1 MTSYSQHQESAGLFS
16 HFPIELLDQ
25 IVSSLSNR
33 SIKNLRQ
40 TCTFLSKVAQLR
52 FDRLFLSTN
61 PRDIEVFT
69 TIAQD
74 DALRLGV
81 RQIIYDDAR
90 FWDKYTTGPE
100 GHAFQSDIGVPH
112 WYQYL
117 YEEQLKKARDILEKD
132 KGILDHIKI
141 SDDCPES
148 YKHYQELLQGQ
159 TEVISQ
165 GRDIDALRY
174 GLTRFPN
181 LTRVELTIATHG
193 RQLDP
198 FYHTPTIR
206 SLPQNLIYP
215 RARGWPGTDPHRNPF
230 WTEPWDADETHNWRG
245 FSVLTREVARHLRE
259 NPTSSINEFS
269 IDVNYLPAGINIHLF
284 ENTDSTEYTDLV
296 TILSYPGLRR
306 FDLPLDYSGIEDPD
320 DSAPLYDNVHK
331 LLSMATDLEHVSL
344 STNIDFQD
352 NDFWGMIGRD
362 EHCFPLRSILPID
375 KWPNLRHLSLSRLF
389 VKQDDVRDFLAAMP
403 PTLKSIEL
411 SFLEFTPWYRD
422 CYRGLFEDMRSILGW
437 QDRPRDSQPKI
448 KVLVERR
455 GRKVVDVSAE
465 AESYMYDGEENP
477 FTIGSDPFY
486 TEKRFYVF
494 YDVGIEVDVFD
505 PRYRHLDFPNYR
517 EARGYYLRHL
527 L

>member
-1 MTSYSQHQESAGLFS
+1 MTSCLQRRESAGAFRHL
-16 HFPIELLDQ
+16 PIELLEQ
-25 IVSSLSNR
+25 IISSLSNQ

-52 FDRLFLSTN
+52 FDRLFISTN

-81 RQIIYDDAR
+81 REIIYDDAR
-90 FWDKYTTGPE
+90 FWDEYATGPE
-100 GHAFQSDIGVPH
+100 DHAFQSDIGVPH
-112 WYQYL
+112 WYQHL

-132 KGILDHIKI
+132 TGILDHIKI
-141 SDDCPES
+141 SDDCHES

-193 RQLDP
+193 RQLEP
-198 FYHTPTIR
+198 YYHTPTIR
-206 SLPQNLIYP
+206 SLPQNLVYP
-215 RARGWPGTDPHRNPF
+215 RARGWPGTDPHRKPF
-230 WTEPWDADETHNWRG
+230 WTEPWDGDETQNWRG
-245 FSVLTREVARHLRE
+245 FSVLTREVARHLRG
-259 NPTSSINEFS
+259 NPTSGINEFS
-269 IDVNYLPAGINIHLF
+269 VDVNYLLAGINIHLF
-284 ENTDSTEYTDLV
+284 ENTDSTEYTDFV
-296 TILSYPGLRR
+296 TILSHPGLKR

-320 DSAPLYDNVHK
+320 DSVPLYDNVHK
-331 LLSMATDLEHVSL
+331 LLSNATDLQHVSL

-352 NDFWGMIGRD
+352 NDLWGIIGRD
-362 EHCFPLRSILPID
+362 EHCFPLRKILPID
-375 KWPNLRHLSLSRLF
+375 KWPSLCRLSLSRLF

-422 CYRGLFEDMRSILGW
+422 CYRGLFEDMRSTLGW
-437 QDRPRDSQPKI
+437 QDRPREDQPKI

-455 GRKVVDVSAE
+455 GGKVVDVSAE

-477 FTIGSDPFY
+477 FTIGSDPFH

-505 PRYRHLDFPNYR
+505 PKYRQLDVSKHR